1 MDIQRLK
8 EYIAEN
14 ALIPDVL
21 EGLGCHKISIKSSF
35 VSAANSDGDNP
46 TAIQVYKDNLHTID
60 YTRDI
65 KKDKSNCDLIDLV
78 CFVQK
83 CNFIEA
89 VKWICDTIGISVYQ
103 DFDSELSETAQVAQM
118 LLKMLESDEET
129 ESNKPLKPI
138 PESILTYYDNCVVKP
153 FLDDNIS
160 AETQQEFQV
169 GYDQFSNRI
178 TIPIRDEY
186 GTLVGVKGRW
196 FGDVSEGIS
205 KYIYLE
211 KCNKGHILF
220 GLYRALPYIKR
231 LGCVYVVE
239 SEKAVMQA
247 VSMGF
252 DNTVACGGKQMSS
265 FQIEML
271 SRLCADIYLCFDQD
285 VQIEELNTLADRFIG
300 QPNVYALVDD
310 KGLLKE
316 KESPTDREDV
326 WGKMIEECVARLR

>member
-1 MDIQRLK
+1 MDVSALR
-8 EYIAEN
+8 EYICEN
-14 ALIPDVL
+14 NLVPTIL
-21 EGLGCHKISIKSSF
+21 EALGCHHIIDKGNYISC
-35 VSAANSDGDNP
+35 ANRDGDNLN
-46 TAIQVYKDNLHTID
+46 AIQVFKDNLAVIN
-60 YTRDI
+60 YTRTI
-65 KKDKSNCDLIDLV
+65 SNKKSNDLFDLV
-78 CFVQK
+78 CYYEG
-83 CNFIEA
+83 CNFFES
-89 VKWICDTIGISVYQ
+89 VKYICGAIDLGLYH
-103 DFDSELSETAQVAQM
+103 DFNEDLSETAQVAQM

-138 PESILTYYDNCVVKP
+138 SESILTYYDNCVVKP

-160 AETQQEFQV
+160 AETQQEFQI

-196 FGDVSEGIS
+196 FEDALEGIS

-211 KCNKGHILF
+211 KCNKSHILF

-252 DNTVACGGKQMSS
+252 DNVVACGGKQMSS
-265 FQIEML
+265 YQIEML

-326 WGKMIEECVARLR
+326 WVKMIEECVVRLR